1 MPLDWDKIAPQLEG
15 MASRLRDGSEQRQ
28 QHLQRALSVLGSEAA
43 DLERLKKRVAA
54 ARTSWL
60 VAGPV
65 DRPDERYQASPT
77 PDDFTVIAS
86 DGSHIDIDRHQS
98 TRCYLINIGSA
109 VLSYGARPE
118 ATLSS
123 LPRLYSDETDLVMRP
138 PQGSGREQPVEGAL
152 LGIKRGV
159 EECRHLIRV
168 AAELPPAMP
177 ALALIDGSLILWG
190 LVSKDYPDFVTLELL
205 ENGFLRCLDEMRKL
219 GEGRQLALA
228 SYLSFPRSTD
238 VINTLRV
245 AICPH
250 DVPDCDRHC
259 AEVAPGQRD
268 CDAVA
273 GIQDRELFSRLLDEG
288 ERSALFA
295 SQSSIVRKRYGV
307 HRVYFFYL
315 RVEDEIA
322 RVEIP
327 EWVALDDNRLNLTHT
342 LILDQC
348 RRGHGYPVA
357 LAEAH
362 EQAVITGADRA
373 SFQHLLELSLAE
385 EKMAITTSAKSKSK
399 RTRWV

>member
-1 MPLDWDKIAPQLEG
+1 MPLDWDKITPQLEG

-28 QHLQRALSVLGSEAA
+28 QHLQRALSILGNEAA

-54 ARTSWL
+54 AKTSWL
-60 VAGPV
+60 VAEPV
-65 DRPDERYQASPT
+65 ERLNQHCQPPT
-77 PDDFTVIAS
+77 PPDDFTIFAS
-86 DGSHIDIDRHQS
+86 DGSQIDVDRHQS
-98 TRCYLINIGSA
+98 TRCYLINIGGA
-109 VLSYGARPE
+109 VLSYGPRPD

-123 LPRLYSDETDLVMRP
+123 HPRLYSEDADLVMRP
-138 PQGSGREQPVEGAL
+138 PQGSGREQPIEGAL

-159 EECRHLIRV
+159 EECRHLIRI

-190 LVSKDYPDFVTLELL
+190 LVSKDYPDFVIEELL
-205 ENGFLRCLDEMRKL
+205 ERGFLRCLDDMRKL
-219 GEGRQLALA
+219 GKGRRLALA

-238 VINTLRV
+238 VINSLRI

-250 DVPDCDRHC
+250 DTPDCDRHC
-259 AEVAPGQRD
+259 TEVAAGQRE

-273 GIQDRELFSRLLDEG
+273 DIRDRELFSHLLDEG

-295 SQSSIVRKRYGV
+295 SRSSIVRKRYGP

-315 RVEDEIA
+315 KVEDETA
-322 RVEIP
+322 RVEVP
-327 EWVALDDNRLNLTHT
+327 QWVALDEDRLKLTHT

-362 EQAVITGADRA
+362 EQAVVTGADRS

-385 EKMAITTSAKSKSK
+385 EKIEITTSAKSKSK